1 MQLRHAKSDCWKAR
15 RRQTKGKKSQLSK
28 LNASRRQDKE
38 NQPPVSSQ
46 SQTSSLHGGI
56 TDRISP
62 LHRQLDEINALSH
75 TYERR
80 RVICRGKITS
90 AAAAE
95 PKPSMIKK
103 LRKETVYKTCDDRRR
118 MQLKQ
123 NLHLSSLVKEAVG
136 RYIRGEMV
144 PGDTFAVVGSQ
155 LIGVCDDDDDI

>member
-15 RRQTKGKKSQLSK
+15 RRQTRGKKSQLSK

-46 SQTSSLHGGI
+46 SQTSSLHDGI

-95 PKPSMIKK
+95 PFGRSHVRLVCSYTFCSVDQLRTKPS
-103 LRKETVYKTCDDRRR
+103 TA
-118 MQLKQ
+118 
-123 NLHLSSLVKEAVG
+123 LVTTA
-136 RYIRGEMV
+136 
-144 PGDTFAVVGSQ
+144 
-155 LIGVCDDDDDI
+155 